1 VSLNADL
8 LILPELWRS
17 DGEDFFETLKA
28 RLGMDGVFVPLAT
41 GQRVTSGTGGRT
53 WQPLLAHLSGER
65 GLFFDEHRT
74 LSNAQRVR
82 RATALGVQDGEWGLG
97 LLTRLEIVDIRVESL
112 GRLPREKVKRA
123 LIIATLRDADRTF
136 YALAVHGA
144 HLSHGS
150 YRQYRRVSDIVDTLD
165 PALPILLGGDFNSW
179 RPLLRLLLPGW
190 RSLVNART
198 WPARTPHSQI
208 DHLLVRGPWERL
220 GGFASDGGSDHRAL
234 VADVRLV

>member
-8 LILPELWRS
+8 LILPNCAY

-82 RATALGVQDGEWGLG
+82 RATSLGVQDGEW
-97 LLTRLEIVDIRVESL
+97 D
-112 GRLPREKVKRA
+112 
-123 LIIATLRDADRTF
+123 
-136 YALAVHGA
+136 
-144 HLSHGS
+144 
-150 YRQYRRVSDIVDTLD
+150 SDC
-165 PALPILLGGDFNSW
+165 
-179 RPLLRLLLPGW
+179 
-190 RSLVNART
+190 
-198 WPARTPHSQI
+198 
-208 DHLLVRGPWERL
+208 
-220 GGFASDGGSDHRAL
+220 
-234 VADVRLV
+234 